1 VNDDLFTDDLDIA
14 SVRTRSQLAALLRT
28 IHLRADR
35 PSLRTLE
42 ARTRRDKTPLSKTVV
57 SEMLKG
63 TRFPRKAVMISFLR
77 TCGVPGDMMEPW
89 HRAWERV
96 ASGEHDLS
104 GSSAHLPL
112 AKRGQL
118 AGGDEHVTRLAARA
132 PTEGL
137 EMPVAH
143 ADVQGDAPNA
153 GAAEQPRGP
162 AGRTGAGRTT
172 HHSPLVRRRELA
184 ALLRALR
191 VEAGMTIEQVA
202 ERLLCS
208 SSKVSRMETGSRSV
222 TMRDIRDICDLYG
235 VAGTQRDYL
244 AELARESRQQGWWQS
259 YDVPYAAFIG
269 LEADATSIDTFQGTL
284 IPGLLQTA
292 DYARALIKTT
302 PELSPELI
310 EQGVTVRLKRQQ
322 LLTQDDPPQ
331 LRIILDESALHRIIG
346 SHSTMKAQ
354 LNHVIEISGLANIAI
369 QVVRYDSGA
378 YAALDSSFTILE
390 LPSPIPALVYVEGLF
405 GSVYIDRQQEVER
418 YQRIFKGLR
427 SIAATEEESIVVVA
441 RASEELKV
449 IHDSVAPERTDNPNN
464 I

>member
-1 VNDDLFTDDLDIA
+1 
-14 SVRTRSQLAALLRT
+14 
-28 IHLRADR
+28 
-35 PSLRTLE
+35 
-42 ARTRRDKTPLSKTVV
+42 
-57 SEMLKG
+57 
-63 TRFPRKAVMISFLR
+63 
-77 TCGVPGDMMEPW
+77 
-89 HRAWERV
+89 
-96 ASGEHDLS
+96 
-104 GSSAHLPL
+104 
-112 AKRGQL
+112 
-118 AGGDEHVTRLAARA
+118 
-132 PTEGL
+132 
-137 EMPVAH
+137 
-143 ADVQGDAPNA
+143 
-153 GAAEQPRGP
+153 
-162 AGRTGAGRTT
+162 
-172 HHSPLVRRRELA
+172 
-184 ALLRALR
+184 
-191 VEAGMTIEQVA
+191 MTIEQVA

-302 PELSPELI
+302 PELSPGLI
-310 EQGVTVRLKRQQ
+310 EQGVTVQLKRQQ

-346 SHSTMKAQ
+346 SHSTMKTQ

-427 SIAATEEESIVVVA
+427 SIAATEEESIAVVA

-449 IHDSVAPERTDNPNN
+449 IHDSLALGRTDNPNN